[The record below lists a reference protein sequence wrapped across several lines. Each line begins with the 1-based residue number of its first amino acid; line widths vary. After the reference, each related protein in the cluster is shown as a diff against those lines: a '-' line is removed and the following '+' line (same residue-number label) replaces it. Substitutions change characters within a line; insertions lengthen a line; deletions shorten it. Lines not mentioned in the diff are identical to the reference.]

1 MTISEVVQN
10 GLFEGNSDDQQQLIR
25 IPIRAD
31 ETSGSNRRRRSRRQD
46 PPSER
51 SRQLWTTD
59 EHERFL
65 EALELYPSGPWKII
79 ADHVGTRTTRQTMTH
94 AQKYRQKI
102 ERRKLKEGRDKPMDD
117 PPFDATEH
125 AVLLEF
131 LDNFHP
137 SDIDDEPLPYIQDSD
152 YLLEWI
158 VGLHDGG
165 VSLTGSLGKRDAY
178 HTSLILKFDIQS
190 TKQHLN
196 MAISDVVQSGL
207 FKGNSK
213 DQQQLIR
220 IPTRAAE
227 NCRSK
232 RRSRRQDPPSKRS
245 RLLWTIDEHDR
256 FLEALELYPSG
267 PWKTIADHIGTRT
280 ARQTMTHA
288 QKYRQ
293 KIERRKR
300 KDNGYSLNV
309 CSFSEDGTSSESGS
323 EKEAAFNDTT
333 EWTVLMEFLKSFQTS
348 EIEVTSYSLSQEVF
362 VLA

>member
-10 GLFEGNSDDQQQLIR
+10 GLFKGNSEDQQQLIR

-102 ERRKLKEGRDKPMDD
+102 ERRKLKEGRDSIGSHSESSDATNLSTEPMDD

-152 YLLEWI
+152 YLLE
-158 VGLHDGG
+158 VGDDSSTA
-165 VSLTGSLGKRDAY
+165 VFGSR
-178 HTSLILKFDIQS
+178 
-190 TKQHLN
+190 
-196 MAISDVVQSGL
+196 
-207 FKGNSK
+207 
-213 DQQQLIR
+213 
-220 IPTRAAE
+220 
-227 NCRSK
+227 
-232 RRSRRQDPPSKRS
+232 
-245 RLLWTIDEHDR
+245 
-256 FLEALELYPSG
+256 
-267 PWKTIADHIGTRT
+267 
-280 ARQTMTHA
+280 
-288 QKYRQ
+288 
-293 KIERRKR
+293 
-300 KDNGYSLNV
+300 
-309 CSFSEDGTSSESGS
+309 
-323 EKEAAFNDTT
+323 
-333 EWTVLMEFLKSFQTS
+333 
-348 EIEVTSYSLSQEVF
+348 
-362 VLA
+362 